1 MSRSES
7 LTKLKPVSKSDY
19 RFLYDLLMERN
30 PRTNISHKKMPT
42 YRQHVSFVS
51 SKPYSKWYVILYD
64 DRKVGSLYLSKQNE
78 IGISFVDSSFHD
90 QLGNLA
96 LQLLIKKNPRKRYLA
111 NVSPLNKKLQNFFI
125 HNNFTQ
131 LEYTY
136 ELTSNN

>member
-19 RFLYDLLMERN
+19 RFLYDLLKERN
-30 PRTNISHKKMPT
+30 PRANISHKKMPT

-78 IGISFVDSSFHD
+78 IGISFVDSSFHN
-90 QLGNLA
+90 QLGNHVLK
-96 LQLLIKKNPRKRYLA
+96 LLIKKNPRKRYLA

>member
-19 RFLYDLLMERN
+19 RFLYDLLKERN
-30 PRTNISHKKMPT
+30 PRANISHKKMPT

-78 IGISFVDSSFHD
+78 IGISFVDSSFHN
-90 QLGNLA
+90 QLGNHVLK
-96 LQLLIKKNPRKRYLA
+96 LLIKKNPRKRYLV
-111 NVSPLNKKLQNFFI
+111 NVSPLNKKLQNFFV
-125 HNNFTQ
+125 HNGFTQ

-136 ELTSNN
+136 ELISDR

>member
-19 RFLYDLLMERN
+19 RFLYDLLKERN
-30 PRTNISHKKMPT
+30 PRANISHKKMPT

-51 SKPYSKWYVILYD
+51 SKPYSKWYVVLYD
-64 DRKVGSLYLSKQNE
+64 DSRVGSLYLSKQNE
-78 IGISFVDSSFHD
+78 IGISFVDSSSHD
-90 QLGNLA
+90 QLGNHA

-111 NVSPLNKKLQNFFI
+111 NVSPLNKKLQNFFV
-125 HNNFTQ
+125 HNGFTQ

-136 ELTSNN
+136 ELISDR